1 MNKHFDIIIIGSGM
15 GGYLLA
21 QSIRQQSA
29 QKRIAIITKTDGRF
43 YPKPMLSTALYHQKT
58 PEMIMTATASE
69 MAAKYDLEIITHT
82 EVKAVDCAQKKL
94 EIDGQIIR
102 YDALV
107 MATGS
112 HANEIPGL
120 RPVNGYI
127 SVNSME
133 DYEQLIDQLSQTK
146 NLLIIGSGLVGVE
159 FAHDLLHAG
168 YKVSMVSQT
177 PQALWG
183 LVPSEIGGRCR
194 DHLVGMGL
202 DWFEDPG
209 VKAVHEDHQ
218 RVAVSFSSRA
228 AASYD
233 LVLSAIG
240 IKPNIA
246 LAQEIGLSTQ
256 RGIVADQYGRCS
268 SKDVFAIGDCAQI
281 YGLNLTYVAPIKQQA
296 QAIAKTL
303 TGEQTPIHYP
313 AMPVVVKTP
322 TYPLT
327 LVPVREAEVIGNW
340 QPQAY
345 PDKTGIISAFYDK
358 DQLKGFALAGTAT
371 KERNH
376 WLSKM
381 PPSIVS
387 KS

>member
-1 MNKHFDIIIIGSGM
+1 
-15 GGYLLA
+15 
-21 QSIRQQSA
+21 
-29 QKRIAIITKTDGRF
+29 
-43 YPKPMLSTALYHQKT
+43 
-58 PEMIMTATASE
+58 
-69 MAAKYDLEIITHT
+69 
-82 EVKAVDCAQKKL
+82 
-94 EIDGQIIR
+94 
-102 YDALV
+102 
-107 MATGS
+107 
-112 HANEIPGL
+112 
-120 RPVNGYI
+120 
-127 SVNSME
+127 
-133 DYEQLIDQLSQTK
+133 
-146 NLLIIGSGLVGVE
+146 
-159 FAHDLLHAG
+159 
-168 YKVSMVSQT
+168 MVSQT

-183 LVPSEIGGRCR
+183 LVPSEIGSRCR
-194 DHLVGMGL
+194 DHLVSMGL

-209 VKAVHEDHQ
+209 VKAIHEDHQ
-218 RVAVSFSSRA
+218 RVEVSFSSRA

-371 KERNH
+371 KERSH